1 MLAPRDRILL
11 LESLRPPDGYS
22 LDRAIATTYTLDLIA
37 LLTAPLAF
45 TFFDWEDEEGRPS
58 ADPLAL
64 LEAVRRNARRL
75 HVFCH
80 GGAIHAPRPGQ
91 VLLGYLEACV
101 VEVSAPRGGVFHPK
115 VWVLRFEESRQGSG
129 EGVEVRYRLIVST
142 RNLTF
147 DRSWDTLLVIDGALT
162 TRKNAIASNRALAEF
177 IRRLPDLAR
186 REAPAEARAAA
197 KQLGDEVLRVRWDLP
212 EEIQEMEFLSFG
224 LSSRKE
230 PWPFGVGRR
239 GLVVSPFIDG
249 SFLKKFADVS
259 EEEIIVSRPEA
270 LAAIAAEDLSGF
282 SERYVLAPEAEEEPG
297 SEDGGGD
304 EIASSD
310 PEETPSGL
318 HAKLFVIDDGWN
330 ADVFTGSAN
339 ATMAAFERNVEVLIR
354 LKGRKAEIGIEAVL
368 SKKDSGG
375 LMGLLEQWRT
385 TDVEE
390 DPEAAAKKDL
400 ERRVGRARE
409 AIAAAV
415 LDLQVKSTGDPDTFV
430 LGLHGVW
437 PALEDSVLVRCWPA
451 VLSDGHAIQ
460 PMSGDPIA
468 EFQASLGAATGFLA
482 FEITSVEIGLEHS
495 LRFVRRLPISGF
507 PADRERRLLR
517 SMLKDSETVMR
528 LIYLLLCS
536 EEVSANQV
544 AQFASGSKGGG
555 SHGCSGLPLLEA
567 LVQALERGGG
577 ALDPVERLV
586 RDLSGSEEGRALLP
600 AEFWSLWE
608 SVLVA
613 AKEVES

>member
-162 TRKNAIASNRALAEF
+162 SRKNAIASNRALAEF
-177 IRRLPDLAR
+177 IRCLPDLAR

-304 EIASSD
+304 EITSSD

-375 LMGLLEQWRT
+375 LMELLEQWRT

-390 DPEAAAKKDL
+390 DPEAAAKKEL

-495 LRFVRRLPISGF
+495 IRFVRRLPISGF
-507 PADRERRLLR
+507 PADREGRLLR

-544 AQFASGSKGGG
+544 AQFASGTKGGDSRG
-555 SHGCSGLPLLEA
+555 YGGLPLLEA

-577 ALDPVERLV
+577 TLDPVERLV

-600 AEFWSLWE
+600 SEFWNLWE
-608 SVLVA
+608 SILVA